1 MVVDDSYDCHRKQ
14 KEEGKLSSSVP
25 DAILRNTAASEGWL
39 AQANHLLHQGVTS
52 SQYLEFE
59 HLIRTV
65 EQQHGG
71 AMSTAEYGNLSEA
84 RSAKQRARNT
94 CLSDVDGV
102 VCGGNSGGGG
112 CAAGSAGNRANVI
125 DLFAGSTPRIP
136 CPGIF

>member
-1 MVVDDSYDCHRKQ
+1 MSKPAAEASANDLLDNAARVRMMVVDDSYDYQRKQ
-14 KEEGKLSSSVP
+14 KEEGNLSSSVP

-84 RSAKQRARNT
+84 RSAKQRAEH
-94 CLSDVDGV
+94 L
-102 VCGGNSGGGG
+102 
-112 CAAGSAGNRANVI
+112 
-125 DLFAGSTPRIP
+125 LE
-136 CPGIF
+136 